1 MSMNFLEK
9 IRYEEMLQKENIRII
24 DVAYEIGYENIRY
37 FHRIFKRITGVSPL
51 SYRKISK

>member
-1 MSMNFLEK
+1 MNFLEK